1 MACCILIYRNKTN
14 KYAFFSVGLFT
25 KYFCRACV
33 LRTSNL
39 QCHYP
44 YKEDLMGAKR
54 KAVKQQYASNVVSIN
69 NNYKQSKQVVLLPR
83 NLNQEDYILKLQ
95 DTNKDIVFG
104 IGPAGTGKTLL
115 AVQVAVK
122 MFKEGDIDKII
133 VTRPAVSV
141 DEELGFLPGT
151 LEQKMA
157 PWTRPIFDV
166 LREYFNAKEIEGM
179 ITEGI
184 IEIAPLAYMRG
195 RTFKNS
201 FILAD
206 EMQNATPNQMKML
219 LTRLGQNSK
228 MAVTGDL
235 NQADKLKDNGLIN
248 FVNLL
253 KDRPTSRL
261 DAVYFNHKD
270 IERHE
275 AVKEVL
281 DIYGDI

>member
-1 MACCILIYRNKTN
+1 
-14 KYAFFSVGLFT
+14 
-25 KYFCRACV
+25 
-33 LRTSNL
+33 
-39 QCHYP
+39 
-44 YKEDLMGAKR
+44 MGAKR
-54 KAVKQQYASNVVSIN
+54 ASRKRNNVQPFNTNVVEIN
-69 NNYKQSKQVVLLPR
+69 TYQKKKPVTILPR
-83 NLNQEDYILKLQ
+83 NRNQESYVLKLL
-95 DTNKDIVFG
+95 DETKDIVFG

-122 MFKEGDIDKII
+122 LFKEGAIDKII

-141 DEELGFLPGT
+141 DENLGFLPGT
-151 LEQKMA
+151 LEDKMA

-166 LREYFNAKEIEGM
+166 LREYFNSREIEGM
-179 ITEGI
+179 IEEGI

-219 LTRLGQNSK
+219 LTRLGQGSQ

-235 NQADKLKDNGLIN
+235 AQADRLKDNGLIN

-253 KDRPTSRL
+253 KESQATHIDI
-261 DAVYFNHKD
+261 VNFGQQD
-270 IERHE
+270 IERHD

-281 DIYGDI
+281 QIYGDE

>member
-1 MACCILIYRNKTN
+1 
-14 KYAFFSVGLFT
+14 
-25 KYFCRACV
+25 
-33 LRTSNL
+33 
-39 QCHYP
+39 
-44 YKEDLMGAKR
+44 MGAKR
-54 KAVKQQYASNVVSIN
+54 KAHKRTNPNFDNVVDINIHQKKQQVQI
-69 NNYKQSKQVVLLPR
+69 LPR
-83 NLNQEDYILKLQ
+83 NRNQETYVLKLL
-95 DTNKDIVFG
+95 DDRKDIVFG

-122 MFKEGDIDKII
+122 QFKEGKIDKII

-141 DEELGFLPGT
+141 DEDLGFLPGT
-151 LEQKMA
+151 LEDKMA

-179 ITEGI
+179 IQEGI

-195 RTFKNS
+195 RTFKQS

-219 LTRLGQNSK
+219 LTRLGEGSM

-235 NQADKLKDNGLIN
+235 AQADRLKDNGLIDFTNKLMESNSSCIDIVN
-248 FVNLL
+248 FGQG
-253 KDRPTSRL
+253 
-261 DAVYFNHKD
+261 D
-270 IERHE
+270 IERHN

-281 DIYGDI
+281 KVYGDE

>member
-1 MACCILIYRNKTN
+1 
-14 KYAFFSVGLFT
+14 
-25 KYFCRACV
+25 
-33 LRTSNL
+33 
-39 QCHYP
+39 
-44 YKEDLMGAKR
+44 MGAKR
-54 KAVKQQYASNVVSIN
+54 KAQKQRTNNSYSNVVDFN
-69 NNYKQSKQVVLLPR
+69 FHQKKQTVTILPR
-83 NLNQEDYILKLQ
+83 NRNQESYVLKLLD
-95 DTNKDIVFG
+95 DTKDIVFG

-122 MFKEGDIDKII
+122 LFKERKVDKII

-141 DEELGFLPGT
+141 DEDLGFLPGT

-166 LREYFNAKEIEGM
+166 LREYFDARQIEGM
-179 ITEGI
+179 IEEGI

-219 LTRLGQNSK
+219 LTRLGENSM

-235 NQADKLKDNGLIN
+235 AQADRLQDNGLIN
-248 FVNLL
+248 FTNLL
-253 KDRPTSRL
+253 KSSESLTHL
-261 DAVYFNHKD
+261 DVVHFAQGD
-270 IERHE
+270 IERHD

-281 DIYGDI
+281 QVYGDD